1 MCRLFLGMCI
11 VLLGLFAGALWEVS
25 GSHSPL
31 FSAPMKAVASSSV
44 VGAPSVSVAFINRVL
59 LAYHS
64 PAAGLGQALY
74 EDGVAAQI
82 DPVYTLAFFMHESSF
97 GRLGWGHANHSLGNI
112 RCSAGYACQGG
123 YRFYRSW
130 QEGCVDWYRL
140 IRGRYVDQLG
150 LSTVEQIVPVYAP
163 AADHNDVEAYI
174 QAIEKAVATWRSGRL
189 LVLEG
194 KWQAVRGEGVM
205 VWGSIAGFTQTI
217 GKNWPGSVRNER
229 AGGVSTAE

>member
-1 MCRLFLGMCI
+1 MRRLFLMMCV
-11 VLLGLFAGALWEVS
+11 VLLILFLGALWLVE

-31 FSAPMKAVASSSV
+31 LSAPAKAVATSSV
-44 VGAPSVSVAFINRVL
+44 VGAPSVSVAFINQVL
-59 LAYHS
+59 VAYQS

-74 EDGVAAQI
+74 DDGVAAQI
-82 DPVYTLAFFMHESSF
+82 DPVYALAFFMHESSF

-112 RCSAGYACQGG
+112 RCSVGYTCQGG

-140 IRGRYVDQLG
+140 IRGRYVDQLR

-174 QAIEKAVATWRSGRL
+174 QAVERAVATWRSGR
-189 LVLEG
+189 VKVG
-194 KWQAVRGEGVM
+194 
-205 VWGSIAGFTQTI
+205 
-217 GKNWPGSVRNER
+217 
-229 AGGVSTAE
+229 